1 MTLNIHASSS
11 RTEERRQTFSWN
23 STGGENLSNPSIE
36 KDSGLQKAR
45 KNSGTTMREK
55 CPRHGCV
62 RSSRVNSGERMILE
76 TLPQEDLKENIGDVC
91 FILPTNSQRRVA
103 PPVSIPCTV
112 FKCVY
117 TPLIFISSPLFRAT
131 VSFLVYRPRHR
142 VIERHR
148 DCRFVFIFFTIFVMK
163 YLFLNYMIT

>member
-1 MTLNIHASSS
+1 MTLNTHASSS

-112 FKCVY
+112 FKRVY
-117 TPLIFISSPLFRAT
+117 ASDFYLISSLSSNRFLPGLSSATSSHRTSSGLSFRFYLLYNFRYEIFIP
-131 VSFLVYRPRHR
+131 
-142 VIERHR
+142 
-148 DCRFVFIFFTIFVMK
+148 
-163 YLFLNYMIT
+163 

>member
-1 MTLNIHASSS
+1 MTLNTHASSS

-23 STGGENLSNPSIE
+23 STGRENLSNPSIE

-91 FILPTNSQRRVA
+91 FILPTNSQRRVT

-112 FKCVY
+112 FKRVY

-131 VSFLVYRPRHR
+131 VFPSWFIVRDIESSNVIGIVVSFLSSLQ
-142 VIERHR
+142 
-148 DCRFVFIFFTIFVMK
+148 FS
-163 YLFLNYMIT
+163 L

>member
-1 MTLNIHASSS
+1 MHTSSS

-23 STGGENLSNPSIE
+23 STGRENLSNPSIE
-36 KDSGLQKAR
+36 KDSGLQR
-45 KNSGTTMREK
+45 KNSGTTIREK

-112 FKCVY
+112 FKRVY

-131 VSFLVYRPRHR
+131 VFPSWFIVRDIKSSNVIGIVVSFSFMDTYNFRYE
-142 VIERHR
+142 I
-148 DCRFVFIFFTIFVMK
+148 FIP
-163 YLFLNYMIT
+163 

>member
-1 MTLNIHASSS
+1 
-11 RTEERRQTFSWN
+11 
-23 STGGENLSNPSIE
+23 
-36 KDSGLQKAR
+36 
-45 KNSGTTMREK
+45 MREK

-91 FILPTNSQRRVA
+91 FILPTQFSKESRASSFHSMHGFQTCIYA
-103 PPVSIPCTV
+103 SD
-112 FKCVY
+112 FY
-117 TPLIFISSPLFRAT
+117 LISSLSSNRF
-131 VSFLVYRPRHR
+131 SFLVYRPRHR